1 VAKTS
6 GLGDNFYVAGV
17 DLSGDTASLGEVG
30 GGCAVIDV
38 TGIDKSAFER
48 IGGVRDGR
56 IEWVS
61 HFNPETA
68 ADNPGVTVDHS
79 HVTLSSL
86 PTTDRHIAYFRG
98 TTLGNPAACLVAKQ
112 LNYDGTR
119 DNDGK
124 ITFAVRAEANG
135 FGLEWGKSL
144 TAGIRTD
151 TAATDGAS
159 VDFGTGSTAF
169 GAQFYL
175 QVFALD
181 GDDCTFTVE
190 QSSDDGGADAFAAVT
205 GGAFTEVT
213 AAPAVERLQTSR
225 TQTVERYLRVVTSG
239 TFTSVSFAVVAVR
252 NDSTILF

>member
-1 VAKTS
+1 MAKTS
-6 GLGDNFYVAGV
+6 GLGDNFYVGGI
-17 DLSGDTASLGEVG
+17 DLSGDTASLGEIG

-61 HFNPETA
+61 HFNPEKAT
-68 ADNPGVTVDHS
+68 DVPGTTVDHS
-79 HVTLSSL
+79 HVTLASL
-86 PTTDRHIAYFRG
+86 PTTDRHVAYFRG
-98 TTLGNPAACLVAKQ
+98 TALGNPAACMVAKQ

-124 ITFAVRAEANG
+124 LTFAVRAEANG

-151 TAATDGAS
+151 TTATSGTG
-159 VDFGTGSTAF
+159 VDFGTGSTSF

-175 QVFALD
+175 QVFSFT
-181 GDDCTFTVE
+181 GTNVTFKV
-190 QSSDDGGADAFAAVT
+190 QSSSDNGGADAFADVT
-205 GGAFTEVT
+205 TGSFTQVT
-213 AAPAVERLQTSR
+213 AAPAVERLQTAR
-225 TQTVERYLRVVTSG
+225 NQTVERYLRVVTTG
-239 TFTSVSFAVVAVR
+239 TFTSVRFAVVAVR
-252 NDSTILF
+252 NDTAVVF